1 MTSIMH
7 LNDEKLEDFVKY
19 LEASLSVIRACTAG
33 NFEHIARAYKVKAA
47 PPNDPNHAGI
57 YFKFHHF
64 ALVSSTVD
72 TLGVLAADELN
83 VNKDEQFREL
93 VDTVKLNIAIRSF
106 NEFFQS
112 FPFTKMHE
120 QDIQLFHVLERESIT
135 GSISFFNYRSIRL
148 DLGKHCVDLF
158 LADTAFQDREL
169 VGSML
174 VKNYGE
180 LLSDVNRL
188 AEVDLYF
195 KSISA
200 KCDNTASQK
209 FVLSFENFMRSLPAS
224 VYHCH
229 DGQTIYS
236 GRGFVLP
243 CDCGKSHLLDNCE
256 AVCEGSLPAFAVFRC
271 LCKENLIK
279 VESEGVF
286 RIKGVKV
293 VSKLSASSSLIDIAV
308 QAVASR
314 KRVTD

>member
-7 LNDEKLEDFVKY
+7 LNDEQLKNFVECLEV
-19 LEASLSVIRACTAG
+19 SSSVIRACTAG
-33 NFEHIARAYKVKAA
+33 NFEHIATAYKVRAA

-72 TLGVLAADELN
+72 TLGVIAADEFN
-83 VNKDEQFREL
+83 VNKDEQLREL
-93 VDTVKLNIAIRSF
+93 CDTVKLNIAIRTF
-106 NEFFQS
+106 NECFQT
-112 FPFTKMHE
+112 FPFSKMHG
-120 QDIQLFHVLERESIT
+120 QDIQLFHALERESIS

-148 DLGKHCVDLF
+148 DLGRHCVNLLF
-158 LADTAFQDREL
+158 AITALQDREL
-169 VGSML
+169 AGRVL
-174 VKNYGE
+174 EKNYGE

-188 AEVDLYF
+188 AEVDLSF
-195 KSISA
+195 KSINA
-200 KCDNTASQK
+200 ECDNVASQK
-209 FVLSFENFMRSLPAS
+209 FVLNFENFMRSLPAS

-229 DGQTIYS
+229 DGKTIYS

-243 CDCGKSHLLDNCE
+243 CDCGKSHLLENCE

-271 LCKENLIK
+271 PCKENLIK

-293 VSKLSASSSLIDIAV
+293 VSKLTASSSLIDIAV